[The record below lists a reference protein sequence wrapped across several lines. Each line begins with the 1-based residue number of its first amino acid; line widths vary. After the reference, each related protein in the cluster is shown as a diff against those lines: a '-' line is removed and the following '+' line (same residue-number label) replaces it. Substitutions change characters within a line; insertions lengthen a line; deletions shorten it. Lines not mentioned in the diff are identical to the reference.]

1 MSKFIFTK
9 NSGGQGLYRI
19 ARDQSFMDANKNHI
33 DEDYDILDV
42 TTEEFNDFK
51 KGLKKVVSHDNSTVT
66 FETISYSLDAGPLG
80 NIPKSF
86 YETEV
91 ELKEDIKNIIN
102 QCNEY
107 LLYNSGKP
115 LESIINTYV
124 TYLEQLDTSNLT
136 PLNKTI
142 EKYADEQ
149 GQDPV
154 HLLELI

>member
-1 MSKFIFTK
+1 M
-9 NSGGQGLYRI
+9 
-19 ARDQSFMDANKNHI
+19 
-33 DEDYDILDV
+33 
-42 TTEEFNDFK
+42 
-51 KGLKKVVSHDNSTVT
+51 
-66 FETISYSLDAGPLG
+66 
-80 NIPKSF
+80 
-86 YETEV
+86 